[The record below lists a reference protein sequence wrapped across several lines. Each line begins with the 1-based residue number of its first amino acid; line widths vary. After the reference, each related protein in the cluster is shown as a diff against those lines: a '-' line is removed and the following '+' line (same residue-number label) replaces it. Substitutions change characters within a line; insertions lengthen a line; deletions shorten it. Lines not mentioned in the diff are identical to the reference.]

1 MGAALSG
8 AARAHGAPRGTR
20 LAALVGRRHLDPRAP
35 RGRWGAEKRGP
46 ATEPADHALG
56 RSRGGWGTKLHLA
69 CDAHGTITAISLT
82 GGQINECTQFVQL
95 LASVHLGRRRRPTR
109 LLGDKA
115 YSSRAIRA
123 WARRHH
129 IQLTVPERADQRAQR
144 ARRPGRALRLDRALY
159 RRRNIIERAVGWLK
173 HWRRLA
179 TRAEKL
185 AVCFHAAICLA
196 LAARYATKYFSDT
209 T

>member
-1 MGAALSG
+1 V
-8 AARAHGAPRGTR
+8 R
-20 LAALVGRRHLDPRAP
+20 RRHLDPRVARR
-35 RGRWGAEKRGP
+35 RGGAEKRGP

-69 CDAHGTITAISLT
+69 CDARGVITAFSLT
-82 GGQINECTQFVQL
+82 AGQVHECTQVAALLEPVQ
-95 LASVHLGRRRRPTR
+95 LGRRRRPR
-109 LLGDKA
+109 ALLGDKA

-129 IQLTVPERADQRAQR
+129 IRLVVPERVDQIAQR
-144 ARRPGRALRLDRALY
+144 RHQPGRKPAFARETYRA
-159 RRRNIIERAVGWLK
+159 RNVIERAVGWLK
-173 HWRRLA
+173 HWRRVA

-185 AVCFHAAICLA
+185 AVCYRAAICLV
-196 LAARYATKYFSDT
+196 LAATYAAKYFSDT